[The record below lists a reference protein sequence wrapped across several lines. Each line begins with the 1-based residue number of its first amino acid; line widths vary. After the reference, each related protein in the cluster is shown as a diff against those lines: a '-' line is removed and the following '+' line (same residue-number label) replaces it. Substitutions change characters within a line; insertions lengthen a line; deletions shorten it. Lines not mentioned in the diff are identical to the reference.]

1 MNKNDDLIQ
10 ELKELLRDLHMSPR
24 EFGRHIGI
32 SEQSIYKWLSGAI
45 PPASKNRL
53 KILHTIALFRTGNF
67 AEELKSIEIED
78 LILNKLIY
86 DKLKPSLSAEQKGW
100 LLEDGD
106 YLTYHARLR
115 ELNAQDRERKAG
127 HES

>member
-10 ELKELLRDLHMSPR
+10 ELKALLRDLHISPR
-24 EFGRHIGI
+24 ELSQHIGM
-32 SEQSIYKWLSGAI
+32 SEQIIYRWLSGVT
-45 PPASKNRL
+45 PPAKKTRR
-53 KILHTIALFRTGNF
+53 KILHVIALFRTGNF
-67 AEELKSIEIED
+67 AEELESIELED

-106 YLTYHARLR
+106 YLTYHVRLR